1 MLIPCETEVK
11 LQFVLKNLILI
22 AVSLTKTTK
31 KGLELKQHVVTEVR
45 SCVEKY
51 NTILLF
57 SVDNMRSDKL
67 TKLRIE
73 WRDSRFFLGK
83 NKVIALAL
91 GKTPESEIANG
102 ISQLSS
108 ELKGEVGLL
117 FTNESKKT
125 VRLSCNKFC
134 ENT

>member
-1 MLIPCETEVK
+1 
-11 LQFVLKNLILI
+11 
-22 AVSLTKTTK
+22 
-31 KGLELKQHVVTEVR
+31 
-45 SCVEKY
+45 
-51 NTILLF
+51 
-57 SVDNMRSDKL
+57 MRSDKL

-91 GKTPESEIANG
+91 GKTPEAEIADG

-125 VRLSCNKFC
+125 VSLFFYLFNGIIFYKFIMK
-134 ENT
+134 NYY